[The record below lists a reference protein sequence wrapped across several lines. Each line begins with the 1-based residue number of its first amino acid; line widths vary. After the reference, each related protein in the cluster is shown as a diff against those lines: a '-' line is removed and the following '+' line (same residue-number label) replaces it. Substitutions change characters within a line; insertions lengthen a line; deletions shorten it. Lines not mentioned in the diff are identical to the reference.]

1 MLLRLLGKVLVR
13 VFFAMDWPFIVSL
26 KNSFN
31 EKLLKVGVSEVGEIK
46 MRARKQWTHSKGFP
60 ENIIKFL
67 GALNIPASKGPQ
79 LLTKHTWCHRC
90 HQKLLFFFMYFKNFC
105 INKRNWKQRDSNPL
119 PLSSQTNAQA
129 FNQPSQMIEICCV
142 DLSVGGRQ
150 KFTQHWLSGVC
161 SNRVLPA

>member
-1 MLLRLLGKVLVR
+1 
-13 VFFAMDWPFIVSL
+13 MDWPFIVSL
-26 KNSFN
+26 KNSCN
-31 EKLLKVGVSEVGEIK
+31 KKLLKVGVSEVGEIK
-46 MRARKQWTHSKGFP
+46 MRAGRQGTHSKGFP

-105 INKRNWKQRDSNPL
+105 INKRKWKQRDLNPL

-129 FNQPSQMIEICCV
+129 FNQPRQMIEMCWV
-142 DLSVGGRQ
+142 DLYVGGHAKVYTALIEWRVQQQGFSRLIKIRQ
-150 KFTQHWLSGVC
+150 KQNLVK
-161 SNRVLPA
+161 LI